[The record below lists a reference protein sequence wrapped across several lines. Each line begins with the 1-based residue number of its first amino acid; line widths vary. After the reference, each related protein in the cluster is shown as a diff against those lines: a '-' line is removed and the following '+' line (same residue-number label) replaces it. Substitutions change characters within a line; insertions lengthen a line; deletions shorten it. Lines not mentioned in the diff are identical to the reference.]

1 MTRGSVQ
8 HGEIVHDTRF
18 STGGRGTLGAD
29 LPIVQQTM
37 LTAPALYQLNAAKS
51 GRTLADY
58 RQAES
63 VGLFAIPVST
73 DAEAHLKAAY
83 WAAVAAQ
90 LQPAQRGA
98 FAAIAARRY
107 ALGAALAFKSAL
119 SESDSVVSV
128 LRDTARE
135 MSAYAAT
142 TQTRGIVDFLN
153 DMGQSDVV
161 LKRAQSGEGGSWF
174 SSFLGETTQYAWLGV
189 AAFTVALV
197 LLARRE

>member
-1 MTRGSVQ
+1 MRDYIQ
-8 HGEIVHDTRF
+8 HGEVVHDTHF

-29 LPIVQQTM
+29 MPLVQQTA
-37 LTAPALYQLNAAKS
+37 LTSPALYQLNAAKS

-98 FAAIAARRY
+98 FIAIAARRY
-107 ALGAALAFKSAL
+107 ALGATLAYQSAL
-119 SESDSVVSV
+119 SESGSVVSI

-142 TQTRGIVDFLN
+142 SQTRGIVNFLD
-153 DMGQSDVV
+153 DMGQSAVV
-161 LKRAQSGEGGSWF
+161 LKRAQTGEGASWF
-174 SSFLGETTQYAWLGV
+174 SALLGETTQYVWLGV
-189 AAFTVALV
+189 AAFTAALV